1 MKRSMFFGLLLM
13 IIGML
18 ATGCSSCQSEKKKQ
32 VVESDSVAVIDST
45 VVIPAVGDD
54 IDGVIPDLTA
64 SVENI
69 IATDRQTMYGLAD
82 AQDYKFFECDIKL
95 CDFLNA
101 EDCDGKILSV
111 TNVFQQIIEREK
123 GYDTK
128 VWMFTTT
135 GKGTVQ
141 VLQDNAFYIE
151 NEPLNDEP
159 MPITYEQAFE
169 RIMKANVVKPHSRNC
184 ILRKPVGPTPCN
196 AQYIFGN
203 RRQQIFVDA
212 ITGEVRTKNPA
223 FDGYLNKPLGEW
235 P

>member
-1 MKRSMFFGLLLM
+1 MFFGLLLM

>member
-82 AQDYKFFECDIKL
+82 AHDYKFFECDIKL

-111 TNVFQQIIEREK
+111 TNVFQQIIERGK

-141 VLQDNAFYIE
+141 VLHDNAFYIE

>member
-1 MKRSMFFGLLLM
+1 MFFGLLLM

-111 TNVFQQIIEREK
+111 TNVFQQFIERGK

>member
-111 TNVFQQIIEREK
+111 TNVFQQIIERGK

-141 VLQDNAFYIE
+141 VLHDNAFYIE

-159 MPITYEQAFE
+159 MPITYEQAFV